1 MRGGAGEEDI
11 QYTLGL
17 GGAGRLLGGQRT
29 AATGLPL
36 ESLLKQHGGQSEG
49 AKARTGLF
57 QPFAAGQEGIL
68 NAGGVIGLVVERVIV
83 FVVHS

>member
-29 AATGLPL
+29 ATTGLPL
-36 ESLLKQHGGQSEG
+36 EPLLEQHGGQGQS
-49 AKARTGLF
+49 AKACAGLF
-57 QPFAAGQEGIL
+57 QPFAAGQKGIL
-68 NAGGVIGLVVERVIV
+68 NSGGMIGLVVERVIV
-83 FVVHS
+83 IVVHG